1 MSGISVKTTPSTY
14 LSRPNRAFGRPVSC
28 EITQR
33 LPMDLSVDCALFGFD
48 GEALKLLLIQQRT
61 DVQGPLSEEDLQMA
75 LPGDFVHEHEA
86 LESAAERVLHEL
98 TGLHNVYLKQFHAF
112 GDPDRVKGL
121 KDQHWLR
128 TFRANPEN
136 RVVTVAYFGLVSL
149 HDHVPQ
155 ASSFAGH
162 AEWVDVGALPDLAF
176 DHNDIA
182 DLAVATLRE
191 QLESKHIGF
200 EMLPKKFT
208 LRQLQSLH
216 EIVLDKK
223 LDKRNFR
230 KNIKRMDHVV
240 PLDEKEQGVLHKPAQ
255 LFTFD
260 ANLTT
265 ES

>member
-1 MSGISVKTTPSTY
+1 
-14 LSRPNRAFGRPVSC
+14 
-28 EITQR
+28 
-33 LPMDLSVDCALFGFD
+33 MDISVDCVLFGFD
-48 GEALKLLLIQQRT
+48 GESLTLLLIEQRT
-61 DVQGPLSEEDLQMA
+61 DQQGPLSEEELQMA
-75 LPGDFVHEHEA
+75 LPGDFVMEHEA
-86 LESAAERVLHEL
+86 LEDAAARVLEEL
-98 TGLHNVYLKQFHAF
+98 TGLDNVYLKQFHAF
-112 GDPDRVKGL
+112 GSPDRVKGL
-121 KDQHWLR
+121 KDQPWLR
-128 TFRANPEN
+128 TFRAQPEN
-136 RVVTVAYFGLVSL
+136 RVITIAYFGLVSL
-149 HDHVPQ
+149 HDHVPR

-162 AEWVDVGALPDLAF
+162 AAWVDVGNLPDLAF

-182 DLAVATLRE
+182 DLALTTLRE

-230 KNIKRMDHVV
+230 KNVKRMDHVV
-240 PLDEKEQGVLHKPAQ
+240 PLNEKEQGVLHKPAQ

-260 ANLTT
+260 ANLTS